1 MGNRGDAFWNVLL
14 RGVRDKHSNDLSIK
28 KVMILKIGRGGGE
41 RGKKRIYFFWRI
53 SSMNRKI
60 RSKASYKSWFSEL
73 LTVGD
78 KEIREIINYNSISTG
93 P

>member
-1 MGNRGDAFWNVLL
+1 
-14 RGVRDKHSNDLSIK
+14 
-28 KVMILKIGRGGGE
+28 
-41 RGKKRIYFFWRI
+41 
-53 SSMNRKI
+53 MNRKI

>member
-1 MGNRGDAFWNVLL
+1 MGNRGDAFWNVSL
-14 RGVRDKHSNDLSIK
+14 RGVRDKHSNDLSIR
-28 KVMILKIGRGGGE
+28 MQYRRSRGRGGKE
-41 RGKKRIYFFWRI
+41 KEYIFFRGSTI

-60 RSKASYKSWFSEL
+60 RSKPRINRGSVNFL
-73 LTVGD
+73 RGD

>member
-1 MGNRGDAFWNVLL
+1 MGNRGDAFWNVSL
-14 RGVRDKHSNDLSIK
+14 RGVRDKHSNDLSIR
-28 KVMILKIGRGGGE
+28 MQYRRSRG
-41 RGKKRIYFFWRI
+41 RGKKKEKEYIFFRGSTI

-60 RSKASYKSWFSEL
+60 RSKPRINRGSVNFL
-73 LTVGD
+73 RGD

>member
-41 RGKKRIYFFWRI
+41 RGKKKNIFFLEDI
-53 SSMNRKI
+53 VDEPKNKI
-60 RSKASYKSWFSEL
+60 ESL
-73 LTVGD
+73 V
-78 KEIREIINYNSISTG
+78 
-93 P
+93 